1 MTGRSANGGTFA
13 SRLQGFNNSISE
25 PGSMAAVHTSN
36 TANGFSV
43 SGMSSFKIGQMA
55 MDPWAEVDTWLGYGE
70 DCDEDNNVSHP
81 VSKEIH
87 DKGLANDDHQ
97 GVSTPGNKVLSDSE
111 LQAALVCVEN
121 GVKMHGEITGII
133 QGNITENQPMPI
145 SQSRKTGLNNL
156 LGEEIARVQDS
167 SISIPVELPL
177 QGTLQG
183 IQTASAGQDK
193 EAVTLDVVGITGT
206 SYPVAEVGRIP
217 SADQDTEMCSNIES
231 VIAPTEIVSIQ
242 VLDTAHPLVIAGT
255 SAGRTMDIKGDSD
268 NSDSDG
274 PLPDIIDGDP
284 DSDSD

>member
-25 PGSMAAVHTSN
+25 PSSMAAVHTN
-36 TANGFSV
+36 NLANGFAV

-70 DCDEDNNVSHP
+70 DYDDDNSLSHP
-81 VSKEIH
+81 VSKEVH

-97 GVSTPGNKVLSDSE
+97 GVSTPANKVPSDSE
-111 LQAALVCVEN
+111 LQVANGVEN
-121 GVKMHGEITGII
+121 GVKMHGEITAII
-133 QGNITENQPMPI
+133 QGSITENQPMPI
-145 SQSRKTGLNNL
+145 SQSRKTGLDNS
-156 LGEEIARVQDS
+156 LGEGIAGVQNS
-167 SISIPVELPL
+167 SISISVELPL

-193 EAVTLDVVGITGT
+193 EAVTLDEVGITGT
-206 SYPVAEVGRIP
+206 SYSVAEVGRIP
-217 SADQDTEMCSNIES
+217 SADQDTEMCSNVES

-242 VLDTAHPLVIAGT
+242 VLDIAHPVVIAGT
-255 SAGRTMDIKGDSD
+255 SAGRTEDVRGDLD

-274 PLPDIIDGDP
+274 PLPDIINGDP

>member
-25 PGSMAAVHTSN
+25 PSSMAAVHTN
-36 TANGFSV
+36 NLANGFAV

-70 DCDEDNNVSHP
+70 DYDDDNSLSHP
-81 VSKEIH
+81 VSKEVY
-87 DKGLANDDHQ
+87 DKGLANVDHQ
-97 GVSTPGNKVLSDSE
+97 GVSTPGNKVPSDSE
-111 LQAALVCVEN
+111 LQVANGVEN
-121 GVKMHGEITGII
+121 GVKMHGEITAII
-133 QGNITENQPMPI
+133 QGSITENQPMPI
-145 SQSRKTGLNNL
+145 SQSRKTGLDNS
-156 LGEEIARVQDS
+156 LGEGIAGVQNS
-167 SISIPVELPL
+167 SISISVELPL

-242 VLDTAHPLVIAGT
+242 VLDIAHPVVIAGT
-255 SAGRTMDIKGDSD
+255 SAGRTEDVKGDLD